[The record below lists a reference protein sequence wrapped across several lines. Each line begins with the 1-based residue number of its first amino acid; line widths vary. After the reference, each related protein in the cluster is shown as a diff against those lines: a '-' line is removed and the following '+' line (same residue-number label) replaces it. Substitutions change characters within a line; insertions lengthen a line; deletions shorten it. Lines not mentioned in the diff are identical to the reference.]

1 MVTVLRKSSAGT
13 SVCSFRNGETDPREF
28 QIEAGQLLN
37 DEEFY
42 RTELIAKR
50 KDGQVLDTFWSIS
63 KLRDS
68 DGGPIGLI
76 AYSLDISDRK
86 RIERQLVRYSLELE
100 ASRDALERSS
110 NELARVVAELT
121 EANCKAE
128 SAARAKSEFLAI
140 MSHEI
145 RTPLNGI
152 IGMAGALNA
161 TPLTPEQRDY
171 LATIH
176 DSGEALLTIVNDVL
190 DFSKIEAGRLDL
202 EKLPFSPL
210 SVVREAVRVVSAEAA
225 AKGLMIDVEG
235 DGQHPTILGDVPRLR
250 QGSTF
255 RFMIRGEIADR
266 TDGTRPHEA
275 RLPGLSHR
283 LPALPASW
291 W

>member
-1 MVTVLRKSSAGT
+1 LVRAHIVDQIEGAVISTDPVGNIATWSRGAEQMYGYSAQEVVGRYIGLL
-13 SVCSFRNGETDPREF
+13 FPHGETDPREF
-28 QIEAGQLLN
+28 QIEARQLLN
-37 DEEFY
+37 NDDFY
-42 RTELIAKR
+42 RTELTAKR
-50 KDGQVLDTFWSIS
+50 KDGQLRDTFWSIS

-68 DGGPIGLI
+68 DGVPIGLI

-152 IGMAGALNA
+152 IGMTGLLRA
-161 TPLTPEQRDY
+161 TPLTAEQCDY
-171 LATIH
+171 LATIR
-176 DSGEALLTIVNDVL
+176 DSGEALLTIVNDIL

-210 SVVREAVRVVSAEAA
+210 RVVKEAVRVVSAEAA
-225 AKGLMIDVEG
+225 AKGLKIEVE
-235 DGQHPTILGDVPRLR
+235 DATGQQPTILGDAARLR
-250 QGSTF
+250 QILLTC
-255 RFMIRGEIADR
+255 
-266 TDGTRPHEA
+266 
-275 RLPGLSHR
+275 
-283 LPALPASW
+283 
-291 W
+291 